1 MAQIVSYCFGE
12 VSGETKSSI
21 YQISPASFKWI
32 LGLTILVLV
41 ITRITAIEKK
51 FQLLKFFKW
60 AEKYVAKKFPKIQSL
75 THKFWT
81 NFQKYISK

>member
-51 FQLLKFFKW
+51 IPVIEIF
-60 AEKYVAKKFPKIQSL
+60 
-75 THKFWT
+75 
-81 NFQKYISK
+81 